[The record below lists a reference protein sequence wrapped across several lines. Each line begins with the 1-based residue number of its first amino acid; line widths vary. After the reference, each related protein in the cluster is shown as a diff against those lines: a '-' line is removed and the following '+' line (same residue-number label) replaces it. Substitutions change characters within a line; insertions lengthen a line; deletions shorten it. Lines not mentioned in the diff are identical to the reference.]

1 LRVIRRISLESI
13 RASSRYPSNLTSKSQ
28 SSGVPGSASTSVAR
42 TGRNVRGAA
51 RFTALA
57 GIWVLVAI
65 VPCPGSLSC
74 SPNCAA
80 RMKFLPHRRDAGG
93 INSRIVDGRLAAA
106 LEILHR
112 ALVFLRRCS
121 RGERAQIP
129 SPASPRFDL
138 AGVKPVLA
146 RLELPD
152 HPGPPRPCRSAS
164 ITKKSSVTDSKWKQI
179 CPSKIRATG
188 CFQRVRP

>member
-1 LRVIRRISLESI
+1 M
-13 RASSRYPSNLTSKSQ
+13 
-28 SSGVPGSASTSVAR
+28 SVAR
-42 TGRNVRGAA
+42 RASPLSLAFGFWLPSCRARVR
-51 RFTALA
+51 
-57 GIWVLVAI
+57 LVQPLFRPTRLYPLRLPVAQNAQRTKA
-65 VPCPGSLSC
+65 PSPLSC
-74 SPNCAA
+74 SPNCAG